1 MIACHRKVGVEEVA
15 FLLRVAACM
24 CLRSPRVEGHN
35 MCLRSL
41 QVAGGNILL
50 RCPLRVGADNCRM
63 VEDTFRPLRCLAA
76 ASSFLLDI
84 DMCLLRK
91 DENLPSFHPAEAACT
106 FHPSHLHTAVWS
118 RAVSWSFRLLLR
130 RTASFPFACH
140 LVANHPFVS
149 PHIASGKR

>member
-1 MIACHRKVGVEEVA
+1 MIACHRKVGVEAVA
-15 FLLRVAACM
+15 FLLRVSACM

-41 QVAGGNILL
+41 QLAGGNILL

-106 FHPSHLHTAVWS
+106 FHPAPPPSAVGARGGPW
-118 RAVSWSFRLLLR
+118 AVRLPPPGD
-130 RTASFPFACH
+130 ASIPLACPPFAE
-140 LVANHPFVS
+140 HPFVS
-149 PHIASGKR
+149 PH